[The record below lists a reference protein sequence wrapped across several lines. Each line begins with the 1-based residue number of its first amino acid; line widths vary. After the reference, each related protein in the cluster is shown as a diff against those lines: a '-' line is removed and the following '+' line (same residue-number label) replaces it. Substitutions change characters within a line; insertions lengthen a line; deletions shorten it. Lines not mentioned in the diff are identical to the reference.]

1 MSFFQVDALTLE
13 AIRIGHGL
21 TLHKHPA
28 LLKLVKQNK
37 IPIEVCPLSN
47 KVLKFVGNTA
57 DHPSIKLKEAL
68 VDLIICS
75 DDPAFWRASPVSH
88 DFYEALM
95 GIASPWEALDIL
107 NQWAKNSIDASRM
120 SDIEKKKAHKKR
132 AKLYAIF
139 INETYDL
146 MITDDKYI
154 PYAPIIKSE
163 DLVPII
169 RAFRNDPKMVVVS
182 PV

>member
-28 LLKLVKQNK
+28 LLKLVKEKK

-107 NQWAKNSIDASRM
+107 NQWAKNSIDASGM
-120 SDIEKKKAHKKR
+120 SDIEKKAAHTR
-132 AKLYAIF
+132 REKLYVIF
-139 INETYDL
+139 IDETYDL
-146 MITDDKYI
+146 MTPGKRYSK
-154 PYAPIIKSE
+154 YAPIIKPK

-169 RAFRNDPKMVVVS
+169 ESFRNDPKMVVV
-182 PV
+182 